1 MQTVA
6 MMRTRTA
13 IAAASLLAVTGLSAS
28 PAQADQL
35 SRGQQ
40 QVDTF
45 FSQYLTSVTGQNQ
58 DATPVDVRNEYLTA
72 QLNQQL
78 DQYQHTFN
86 ADPVFRSQNVP
97 VSWSTQYGGSGA
109 GHTTVILTENWRSG
123 ETTQI
128 WYQVELSNLTIDGLE
143 AQPS

>member
-1 MQTVA
+1 

-13 IAAASLLAVTGLSAS
+13 FAAATLLAVTGLSAA

-40 QVDTF
+40 QVDSF
-45 FSQYLTSVTGQNQ
+45 FSQYLTAVNGQNQ
-58 DATPVDVRNEYLTA
+58 DETPVDVRNEYLTA

-78 DQYQHTFN
+78 DQYQQTFD

-109 GHTTVILTENWRSG
+109 GHTTVILTENWGSG
-123 ETTQI
+123 QSTQI
-128 WYQVELSNLTIDGLE
+128 WYQVDLSDLVIDGLQ